1 MNLVAM
7 QQELHSKLI
16 VFGSAVNDHLGN
28 LIASVV
34 LEYVNFFCVCGFF
47 FSFLLMIFFLHL
59 LGVWAQSLISL
70 CFTGS

>member
-16 VFGSAVNDHLGN
+16 LFGSAVNDIGH

-34 LEYVNFFCVCGFF
+34 LEYVNIFCGFF
-47 FSFLLMIFFLHL
+47 YFS
-59 LGVWAQSLISL
+59 
-70 CFTGS
+70 